1 MRETGQ
7 HAGHSALRGRV
18 RHSAAFWQPH
28 QARGGKNTENSQI
41 VLYRLRRYFH
51 KTLVPTLASLL
62 SSHTQSFPRRYS
74 WESGNGRREQMSVKA
89 QKHGNQGAAAEAQR
103 PTGSGAGSGSAGP
116 SASASR
122 SMLPAQSALSIEVN
136 KLTFLPSFLSFF
148 VSAYEIFLI

>member
-1 MRETGQ
+1 
-7 HAGHSALRGRV
+7 
-18 RHSAAFWQPH
+18 
-28 QARGGKNTENSQI
+28 
-41 VLYRLRRYFH
+41 
-51 KTLVPTLASLL
+51 
-62 SSHTQSFPRRYS
+62 
-74 WESGNGRREQMSVKA
+74 MSVKA